1 MTKLISPSTYAG
13 AAARSL
19 TGDGTFGSNLTSG
32 TGFND
37 TMANVAFDVASP
49 FILRAGINAGSE
61 FL

>member
-1 MTKLISPSTYAG
+1 
-13 AAARSL
+13 L
-19 TGDGTFGSNLTSG
+19 TGDGTFGNNLASG
-32 TGFND
+32 KGFNN